1 MTLDISNLSKHRSK
15 IYLGTSVSVKFDV
28 GAGALV
34 PDSALDEA
42 CEHFSKINFD
52 LCSSVEDLASRIAFC
67 VNQDQIHANRISIDW
82 VYGQHGTIAGV
93 AVASLEHKVQRVVPR
108 STPPQSE
115 YSPL

>member
-42 CEHFSKINFD
+42 CERFSTINFD

-67 VNQDQIHANRISIDW
+67 VNQDQITPIEFPLIG
-82 VYGQHGTIAGV
+82 YT
-93 AVASLEHKVQRVVPR
+93 ASTEPSQG
-108 STPPQSE
+108 
-115 YSPL
+115 